1 MKYIDSEKLIAEIK
15 RYKNKADERLKIKGR
30 SYAEEEKDS
39 ALQNLCGNLLHFIS
53 SLQQRPETPSGEE
66 VMTMCN
72 QILIDW
78 VKEGKTPEEREQR
91 EQAHIRFFELYD
103 EYMQEQPGVS
113 SNLIDC
119 DTVRDDFIAEV
130 YRVLDAD
137 PTNDRANAIIDAF
150 DSLPTVPQQPEVAL
164 EKGETINTE
173 ILLGENGKPYIH
185 SFEVYD
191 YNKNIPL
198 FLPGTEVTLQIRKVE
213 QNG

>member
-1 MKYIDSEKLIAEIK
+1 MKYIDAEKL
-15 RYKNKADERLKIKGR
+15 R
-30 SYAEEEKDS
+30 SVLQNTINSMKEKDAKGERYDAFLNGKLS
-39 ALQNLCGNLLHFIS
+39 ICEELLGCID
-53 SLQQRPETPSGEE
+53 SLQQEPRFPQYDNIVEKVFGAGNLEFWERDEAEMLVALAKEELLKSLQQKQPETPSGEE
-66 VMTMCN
+66 VMNMCN

-103 EYMQEQPGVS
+103 EYMEQS
-113 SNLIDC
+113 
-119 DTVRDDFIAEV
+119 
-130 YRVLDAD
+130 
-137 PTNDRANAIIDAF
+137 
-150 DSLPTVPQQPEVAL
+150 EVAL

>member
-1 MKYIDSEKLIAEIK
+1 MNKYIDAEKLIAEI
-15 RYKNKADERLKIKGR
+15 ERLKDGIGIGLCE
-30 SYAEEEKDS
+30 YDAGEEDGKMEILIELS
-39 ALQNLCGNLLHFIS
+39 SFIT
-53 SLQQRPETPSGEE
+53 SLQQEQPIRKPHNGSWIEETKKELQHEEELLDMRLETLKRIRDKKNQFQQEQLETPSGEE

-103 EYMQEQPGVS
+103 EYME
-113 SNLIDC
+113 
-119 DTVRDDFIAEV
+119 R
-130 YRVLDAD
+130 
-137 PTNDRANAIIDAF
+137 
-150 DSLPTVPQQPEVAL
+150 PEVAL

>member
-1 MKYIDSEKLIAEIK
+1 MKYISADKLIAKIVELRKELPNTIEHLNDEESGFARGQQYELTAIEAEI
-15 RYKNKADERLKIKGR
+15 
-30 SYAEEEKDS
+30 
-39 ALQNLCGNLLHFIS
+39 LC
-53 SLQQRPETPSGEE
+53 LQQEQPETPSGEE

-103 EYMQEQPGVS
+103 EYMQEQPEVP

-119 DTVRDDFIAEV
+119 DAVRDNFIAEV